1 MGKPTQ
7 RPADFRDALSR
18 LTGDEG
24 ERGRH
29 IVRYR
34 IAVVT
39 ADGKDYGLRFSAGN
53 NAKTPKSDI
62 TRLKRKLC
70 LRDSDVKVE
79 TVLEDW
85 GPKEL
90 KAYVKKHLTE
100 AQLELYR
107 GG

>member
-1 MGKPTQ
+1 LGKPTQ

-18 LTGDEG
+18 LTGDSG

-34 IAVVT
+34 ISVVT
-39 ADGKDYGLRFSAGN
+39 ADGKNYGLRLSAGN

-62 TRLKRKLC
+62 TRLRRKLC
-70 LRDSDVKVE
+70 LRETGIEIETILNGWDPSD
-79 TVLEDW
+79 LR
-85 GPKEL
+85 
-90 KAYVKKHLTE
+90 AYIKKHLTE
-100 AQLELYR
+100 AQLEQYR

>member
-7 RPADFRDALSR
+7 RPADFREALSR
-18 LTGDEG
+18 LTGDAG

-34 IAVVT
+34 ITVLT
-39 ADGKDYGLRFSAGN
+39 ADGKNYGLRFSAGN

-70 LRDSDVKVE
+70 LRETGVE
-79 TVLEDW
+79 VEAILNDW

-90 KAYVKKHLTE
+90 KAYIKKHLTE